1 MDIINS
7 VASICSIIGAIV
19 AWKQYLKTKAA
30 SLAAITAKEYIL
42 ARKNTIDLN
51 ELLKEAKSIETII
64 INYTINSE
72 TRTRGRNKE
81 KDLVSIQVFLS
92 KLNEIKAHI
101 EDNHTI
107 KNKLDEKY
115 NRIYMYSQKL
125 DREKDPKFKAFLEE
139 LRSLISILSTETN
152 KNFYL

>member
-72 TRTRGRNKE
+72 TRTR
-81 KDLVSIQVFLS
+81 V
-92 KLNEIKAHI
+92 EIKKK
-101 EDNHTI
+101 T
-107 KNKLDEKY
+107 LY
-115 NRIYMYSQKL
+115 L
-125 DREKDPKFKAFLEE
+125 FKF
-139 LRSLISILSTETN
+139 
-152 KNFYL
+152 FYRN